1 MQTQEELVLMREKN
15 SLTEGKIIKS
25 LVTLALPIMG
35 TSFVQ
40 TAYNLTDM
48 LWLGRVGS
56 AAVAAA
62 GTAGFFSW
70 LAQAFIFIP
79 KVGAEVGVSQA
90 IGRKD
95 INDARSYV
103 RHTLQINLVLSVL
116 YAAILIIFRNPL
128 IGFFNLGDAYIVEKA
143 KNYLVIVSLG
153 LPFFFMNPVISGI
166 FNGYGNSKMPFKIN
180 AIGLVINMILDPLMI
195 FGFGPIPAMGIE
207 GAAIATITAQFAVCL
222 IFLIYIRKEKVL
234 FHGWRLFDTPDL
246 KKLKKITRL
255 GLPVAFQ
262 SGLFTLISM
271 IIARIISDWGPIAI
285 AVQKVGSQIE
295 ALSWMTA
302 GGFSTA
308 ISAFV
313 GQNYGAKKWDRIRKG
328 YLAGITTVGIIGLLV
343 TILFVVAPEP
353 IFSAFIPND
362 KIAIK
367 YGISYLQILGVSQ
380 VFMCI
385 EIATGGAFNGLGRT
399 VPPSIISIVFNALRI
414 PMALALSAIPILGLN
429 GIWWSISI
437 SSILKGFF
445 IVGWFIIILN
455 KRTQKY

>member
-1 MQTQEELVLMREKN
+1 
-15 SLTEGKIIKS
+15 
-25 LVTLALPIMG
+25 
-35 TSFVQ
+35 
-40 TAYNLTDM
+40 
-48 LWLGRVGS
+48 
-56 AAVAAA
+56 
-62 GTAGFFSW
+62 
-70 LAQAFIFIP
+70 
-79 KVGAEVGVSQA
+79 
-90 IGRKD
+90 
-95 INDARSYV
+95 
-103 RHTLQINLVLSVL
+103 
-116 YAAILIIFRNPL
+116 
-128 IGFFNLGDAYIVEKA
+128 
-143 KNYLVIVSLG
+143 
-153 LPFFFMNPVISGI
+153 
-166 FNGYGNSKMPFKIN
+166 
-180 AIGLVINMILDPLMI
+180 
-195 FGFGPIPAMGIE
+195 MGIE